1 MAFEGYGRRRPGR
14 GERLRSRRGAIAQ
27 TWWSQR
33 FTAHLEATGSTGRL
47 ERGRAYA
54 RAGQVVELRPR
65 PGAVGARVQ
74 GSRPRPYLVE
84 IGVRRWSATEVE
96 AVVAVVVENPL
107 LLAPLFAGD
116 VPPGLVDL
124 LAGIGVELLPTDAE
138 VAYDCSC
145 PDDAEPCKHAA
156 AVVHAL
162 AERLDAEP
170 TTALLL
176 RGIEPAELLRRIQ
189 TAASGPSEPVE
200 DLSVHLA
207 AFHRAGGGLP
217 ALGVPRAVPGRTVAD
232 DLDDV
237 VLGPG
242 AEGTAQALRPLLLA
256 LRDTPGPGTGGR
268 NLQET

>member
-33 FTAHLEATGSTGRL
+33 FTAHLEATGSAGRL

-124 LAGIGVELLPTDAE
+124 LAGIGVELLPADAE

-156 AVVHAL
+156 AVVYAL

-170 TTALLL
+170 ATALLL
-176 RGIEPAELLRRIQ
+176 RGVELAELLGRIQ

-207 AFHRAGGGLP
+207 GFHRAGGELP

-242 AEGTAQALRPLLLA
+242 AEGTADALRPLLLA